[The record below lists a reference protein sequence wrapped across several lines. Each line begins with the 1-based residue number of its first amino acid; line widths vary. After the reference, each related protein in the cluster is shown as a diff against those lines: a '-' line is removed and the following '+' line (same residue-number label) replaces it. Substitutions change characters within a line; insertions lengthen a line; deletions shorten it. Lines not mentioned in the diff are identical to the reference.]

1 MAQKT
6 VNIALIG
13 QGFMGRSHSNAWSQV
28 TRFFNPNPRPV
39 MHTSF
44 GQPEENPP
52 VFAEKWGWQNVST
65 NWKKTMHDP
74 AIQIVDIVTPN
85 YMHAAMATEAV
96 KAGKIVCCEK
106 PIAGTLKE
114 AREMAEAAKKA
125 RVKTFVWYCYRR
137 CPAVALAHQLVAQ
150 GRIDRKSVV

>member
-13 QGFMGRSHSNAWSQV
+13 QGFMGRSHSNAWTQV
-28 TRFFNPNPRPV
+28 ARFFNPNPRPV

-85 YMHAAMATEAV
+85 YMHATMAKEAV

-114 AREMAEAAKKA
+114 AREMAAAAKK
-125 RVKTFVWYCYRR
+125 
-137 CPAVALAHQLVAQ
+137 L
-150 GRIDRKSVV
+150 S